1 MNSMIETPL
10 IVPIKVLQM
19 HAASLGLPM
28 ATIKDKIKCQ
38 SHYINFKAQHN

>member
-10 IVPIKVLQM
+10 IIPIKVLQQY
-19 HAASLGLPM
+19 AASRKLPM

-38 SHYINFKAQHN
+38 SHYINFNSKFN